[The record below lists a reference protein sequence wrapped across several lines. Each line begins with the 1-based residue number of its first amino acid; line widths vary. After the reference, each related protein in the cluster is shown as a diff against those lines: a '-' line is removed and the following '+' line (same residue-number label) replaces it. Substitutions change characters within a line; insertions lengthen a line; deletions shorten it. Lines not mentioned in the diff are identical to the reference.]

1 MVKRAC
7 LCGSWQKRRL
17 VLNPPSCARE
27 LNLLGGSGGQHS
39 WHVLLDV
46 LLPASL
52 LGLRGCGG
60 VDGGTPQ
67 SHDVEQEWRHVSLSW
82 WPLPLEAVCFAC

>member
-1 MVKRAC
+1 MKRAR
-7 LCGSWQKRRL
+7 LCGSWPKRGP

-39 WHVLLDV
+39 CYVLLDV
-46 LLPASL
+46 LASSL

-60 VDGGTPQ
+60 VDGDDTPL
-67 SHDVEQEWRHVSLSW
+67 SHDVEHEWRHVS
-82 WPLPLEAVCFAC
+82 